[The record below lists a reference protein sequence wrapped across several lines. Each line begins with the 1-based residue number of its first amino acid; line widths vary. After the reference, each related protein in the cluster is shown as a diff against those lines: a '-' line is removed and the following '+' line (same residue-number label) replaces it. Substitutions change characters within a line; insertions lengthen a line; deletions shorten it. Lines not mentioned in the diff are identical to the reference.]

1 MRARLERVASRI
13 APPIEEETSPMTI
26 DRFAFSNGNL
36 LLEAPDQTWRI
47 VDVDGKP
54 PEYPKV
60 KSLIRWQ

>member
-13 APPIEEETSPMTI
+13 APPIEEETS
-26 DRFAFSNGNL
+26 
-36 LLEAPDQTWRI
+36 LEAPDQTWRI

-60 KSLIRWQ
+60 KSLVRWQ